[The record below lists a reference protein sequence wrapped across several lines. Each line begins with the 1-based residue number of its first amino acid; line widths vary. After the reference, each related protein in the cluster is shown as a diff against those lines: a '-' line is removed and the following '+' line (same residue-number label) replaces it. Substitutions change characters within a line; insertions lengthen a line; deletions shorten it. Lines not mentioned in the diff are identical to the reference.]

1 MRHTSSDRWCQN
13 GCPSFK
19 YVCFTSGLYNDLMH
33 FGAIS
38 VLFNPAVWQL
48 LYWVSFGPLRNLQEE
63 RISNTCYTLHK
74 CFKSTQVG
82 HVPSH
87 TSSRWSQGRRMSR
100 ARHSKQTPPGH
111 VWSPCGQRCS
121 ISTRN
126 SRSNLISLHFGDLW
140 SHPRSLDPRSIPEPC
155 ILGMVPQFYVSS
167 SLTSRLALD
176 NTLDNTRITGG

>member
-1 MRHTSSDRWCQN
+1 MQSAYCSILAFDTRLEC
-13 GCPSFK
+13 
-19 YVCFTSGLYNDLMH
+19 
-33 FGAIS
+33 I
-38 VLFNPAVWQL
+38 QL

-87 TSSRWSQGRRMSR
+87 TSSRRSQGRRMSR

-111 VWSPCGQRCS
+111 VWSKVLNINQEFQVELDFTALRWPVVACVIEKPCL
-121 ISTRN
+121 T
-126 SRSNLISLHFGDLW
+126 HAT
-140 SHPRSLDPRSIPEPC
+140 LDPRSIPEPC
-155 ILGMVPQFYVSS
+155 FLGMVPQFYASS
-167 SLTSRLALD
+167 SLNPRLALD